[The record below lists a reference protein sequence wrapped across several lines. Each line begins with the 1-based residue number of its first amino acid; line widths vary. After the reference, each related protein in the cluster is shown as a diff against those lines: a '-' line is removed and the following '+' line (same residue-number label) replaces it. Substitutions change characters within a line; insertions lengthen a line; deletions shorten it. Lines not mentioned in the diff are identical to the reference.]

1 MMVATTEKS
10 PLERLLSVLSDVRPG
25 ESVGTLLLTFNLALL
40 LAAYYLLKTVRESL
54 ILAESGA
61 EVKAYSSAAQAIV
74 LLAVVP
80 LYGWIATRLDRNR
93 LIRWTTLFFASNLI
107 IFYFVGRSGVKEGVV
122 YYIWVGIFNVFIVA
136 QLWAFASD
144 LFTVEQGKRLFPVL
158 GVGAS
163 LGAVGGAWAA
173 GKLIGPFGPY
183 NLMLVS
189 AVALGVCATMSRLA
203 GHVITKRTGETQKEK
218 DTQPLGTAGGF
229 QLILSDPYLRLIA
242 ILTVLLNIVIGSG
255 DFIFGK
261 LLLAHA
267 NEVVGTAAT
276 VMNARK
282 AYIGAFYANYYGW
295 INLFSFLTQG
305 FLVSRI
311 FKRIGVRASLFVLP
325 ALSLATFLSILAYP
339 VLGVVRIFKI
349 GENSTNYSLQNTVR
363 QALLLPTSREA
374 KYKANA
380 AIETFC
386 VRLGD
391 VLQAAVIF
399 VGTALHFTIRTF
411 SAVSLAMTMAW
422 IFVAVRLA
430 RQPVQATSS
439 EEAAETV
446 ARRAEVVEQDS
457 PEVSEEATG

>member
-1 MMVATTEKS
+1 MIATTEKS

-25 ESVGTLLLTFNLALL
+25 ESVGVLLLTLNLALL

-61 EVKAYSSAAQAIV
+61 EVKAYSSAAQAVV

-80 LYGWIATRLDRNR
+80 LYGWIATHLNRNR

-107 IFYFVGRSGVKEGVV
+107 IFYFLGRAGIREGVV

-144 LFTVEQGKRLFPVL
+144 LFSEEQGKRLFPVL

-173 GKLIGPFGPY
+173 GKLMGSVGPY
-183 NLMLVS
+183 NMMLIS
-189 AVALGVCATMSRLA
+189 AVALCICALMSRLA
-203 GHVITKRTGETQKEK
+203 GRVITNRTGETQKKK
-218 DTQPLGTAGGF
+218 DAEPLGTAGGF

-242 ILTVLLNIVIGSG
+242 LLTVLLNIVIGSG

-267 NEVVGTAAT
+267 NDVVGTAAT
-276 VMNARK
+276 AMTARK
-282 AYIGAFYANYYGW
+282 AYIGAFYANYYWW
-295 INLFSFLTQG
+295 INLFTFLTQG

-325 ALSLATFLSILAYP
+325 ALSLATFLSIVVYP

-399 VGTALHFTIRTF
+399 VGTTLHFTVRSF
-411 SAVSLAMTMAW
+411 SWVSFVITLVW
-422 IFVAVRLA
+422 IFVAIRLF
-430 RQPVQATSS
+430 RQPLHSTSVSKAQEPS
-439 EEAAETV
+439 E
-446 ARRAEVVEQDS
+446 RPLLVEEDV
-457 PEVSEEATG
+457 PEVSEEAAG